1 MIRYT
6 LACDQGHEFESWFA
20 DSRAYDVQA
29 AAGFVS
35 CPSCRSVT
43 IGKTIMAPALARS
56 ASHDRTVAAE
66 APPTPAATPIAVSDE
81 ASQRVRAVMR
91 AVRQYVIQ
99 NTDDVGKSF
108 PAEAR
113 RIHAGEVEPRAI
125 RGEAA
130 PEEVKALVEEGVS
143 ILPLPH
149 LPDDLN

>member
-20 DSRAYDVQA
+20 DSEAYDRQA

-35 CPSCRSVT
+35 CPTCGSTKV
-43 IGKTIMAPALARS
+43 GKTVMAPALARS
-56 ASHDRTVAAE
+56 ASHDRADAGRREGGPLVD
-66 APPTPAATPIAVSDE
+66 DE
-81 ASQRVRAVMR
+81 AARRIRALMR
-91 AVRQYVIQ
+91 ALRQYVIE
-99 NTDDVGKSF
+99 NTDDVGRDF

-125 RGEAA
+125 RGEAD

-143 ILPLPH
+143 IMPVPS